1 LWMLLQ
7 DCAEIKITDRPHLNK
22 EALLSLTSLLATQ
35 LDPENPIYDNLPQ
48 AAVDGCKE
56 GCRGATTS
64 SGPDDPDRKGC
75 RADGRDGTR
84 PSDRSHGPYS
94 DGGLSRGGRS

>member
-1 LWMLLQ
+1 MLLPE
-7 DCAEIKITDRPHLNK
+7 CAEIKITDRPHLNK

-35 LDPENPIYDNLPQ
+35 LDPENPLYDNLPQ

-56 GCRGATTS
+56 GYRGATTS
-64 SGPDDPDRKGC
+64 FGPDDADRKGC
-75 RADGRDGTR
+75 RTDGRDGTH
-84 PSDRSHGPYS
+84 PSDRSHGPHS